1 MWTSHSA
8 SLYVSDDQY
17 QRTILWRDL
26 SLSNT
31 TKASLQS
38 KAVHGTLF
46 TEPSQFI
53 YGLSRNWWPVS
64 GSIDC
69 CHGRPWCEA
78 LTVAILRL
86 SPVKPPMPNHHIYQP
101 IMRRA
106 RPQMRRTGWPPRWA
120 PDRSARKRHR
130 YVGFFNAIAN
140 GFLFGNFFFCHDLN
154 HPAPIDD
161 ITAACRHA
169 QQKLGAAVNS
179 LPS

>member
-8 SLYVSDDQY
+8 SLYFSDDQY

-86 SPVKPPMPNHHIYQP
+86 SPVKPPISISLSCAARDHKCAGQDGRRDGHRIDRLENVTDTWGFSMPL
-101 IMRRA
+101 
-106 RPQMRRTGWPPRWA
+106 QMASFLATFSFAMTWIIQH
-120 PDRSARKRHR
+120 RSMILRLH
-130 YVGFFNAIAN
+130 VGT
-140 GFLFGNFFFCHDLN
+140 LN
-154 HPAPIDD
+154 
-161 ITAACRHA
+161 R
-169 QQKLGAAVNS
+169 NS
-179 LPS
+179 VLL